1 MIKSISHIVMN
12 DINEFMSSIS
22 EKIDEMQE
30 KDLSVDVQYSMSN
43 KIYSAFIIGRE
54 NLKF

>member
-1 MIKSISHIVMN
+1 MVMN

-30 KDLSVDVQYSMSN
+30 KKLNVDVQYSMGD
-43 KIYSAFIIGRE
+43 KIYSVFIISRE
-54 NLKF
+54 SK